1 MKKISS
7 IALVL
12 ITSLAVSAQTETS
25 KPTPMAVTT
34 RFGIKAGVNLAKL
47 RPSDFSTNEPETNLK
62 TTFGGGAFVNI
73 PLGTGGL
80 AVQPE
85 VMYSRQGS
93 KVSQTM
99 TVGSTTSTYNYEQ
112 DLGYITIPVMLQWKS
127 AGGFYVETGP
137 QPGFLIAAQQEGPGT
152 DTETENKDM
161 MRGFDFSWG
170 AGIGFL
176 SRVGLG
182 IGARYN
188 HGFTNVLDNDGDN
201 NPSLRNSV
209 ANIYLSWSFGAGK

>member
-12 ITSLAVSAQTETS
+12 ITSLAASAQTETS
-25 KPTPMAVTT
+25 KPTPMAITT

-47 RPSDFSTNEPETNLK
+47 RPSDDDNQYSTNLK

-73 PLGTGGL
+73 PLGTGGV

-85 VMYSRQGS
+85 VLYSRQGS
-93 KVSQTM
+93 KITQTT
-99 TVGSTTSTYNYEQ
+99 TVGTSTTTNTYEQ
-112 DLGYITIPVMLQWKS
+112 DLGYITVPVMLQWKS
-127 AGGFYVETGP
+127 TGGFYVETGP
-137 QPGFLIAAQQEGPGT
+137 QAGFLIAAQQEGPGT
-152 DTETENKDM
+152 DN
-161 MRGFDFSWG
+161 DFSWG
-170 AGIGFL
+170 AGVGFL

-201 NPSLRNSV
+201 NPSIRNSV
-209 ANIYLSWSFGAGK
+209 VNLYLSWSFGAGK